1 MKYYFSK
8 QYKRYNNGGGM
19 QQDDPRKSNWA
30 TGINIASEVAGIASG
45 MMRPDDMGRKP
56 MAADAL
62 GNAAKFAQI
71 GMAAGPLGAGIGA
84 VVGAG
89 VGILTNAAEKR
100 RNDNLKVQQRLAA
113 DAAERDRSAAALAN
127 DPSLVYGTQSTGY
140 YANGG
145 ALTKRYYKSMA
156 VGGELEQLSSESVEV
171 DGRTHAQGGVKL
183 PAAGAEVEDGETI
196 HNDFVFSEALGFA
209 KEHRTIAKA
218 IGKIENKPSSPERV
232 NALNRLEERQEELK
246 LSQEYFKQQMGLL

>member
-8 QYKRYNNGGGM
+8 QYKRYSNGGYTG
-19 QQDDPRKSNWA
+19 DEDARRDKWS
-30 TGINIASEVAGIASG
+30 TGINIASEAAGIASS
-45 MMRPDDMGRKP
+45 MMRPDEMGRKP
-56 MAADAL
+56 LAADAL

-89 VGILTNAAEKR
+89 VGIFTNMAEKR
-100 RNDNLKVQQRLAA
+100 RNDNLKVQQQLAA
-113 DAAERDRSAAALAN
+113 NAAERDRSSAILAN

-145 ALTKRYYKSMA
+145 SLTNRYYKSMA
-156 VGGELEQLSSESVEV
+156 VGGDLEPLSSESVEV
-171 DGRTHAQGGVKL
+171 DGRTHAEGGVKL

-232 NALNRLEERQEELK
+232 NALNRLEQRQEDLK
-246 LSQEYFKQQMGLL
+246 LTQEYFKQQMGLL